1 MTVAHVELRRD
12 TESQSVEITVT
23 GEIDLSNAEQ
33 VRSELYGA
41 IANNLI
47 RVSLDLTGV
56 SYLDSSGL
64 RILFTLADRLQ
75 RMQTELDIVAP
86 PRTPVRRI
94 VELAGFDAVA
104 TLRP

>member
-1 MTVAHVELRRD
+1 MTEAHVELRRD
-12 TESQSVEITVT
+12 GEPQSVEITVA

-33 VRSELYGA
+33 VRSELYHA
-41 IANNLI
+41 IANDLMH
-47 RVSLDLTGV
+47 VSLDLTSV

-64 RILFTLADRLQ
+64 HILFTLADRLQ
-75 RMQTELDIVAP
+75 RLQTELAIVAP
-86 PRTPVRRI
+86 PGTPARRI